1 MHYTNTF
8 KSELT
13 TKLLMFFLLS
23 HMQEMYKLC
32 MLFVQKYRIAYKE
45 NIKINQRGC

>member
-1 MHYTNTF
+1 MHFTNTF

-13 TKLLMFFLLS
+13 TKLLNQMFFLLS

-32 MLFVQKYRIAYKE
+32 MLSVQKYRIASRR
-45 NIKINQRGC
+45 I